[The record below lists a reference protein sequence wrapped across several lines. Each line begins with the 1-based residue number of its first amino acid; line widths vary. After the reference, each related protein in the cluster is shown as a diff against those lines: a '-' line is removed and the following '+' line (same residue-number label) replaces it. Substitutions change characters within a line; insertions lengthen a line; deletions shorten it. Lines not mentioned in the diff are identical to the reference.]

1 MPIAFAGSWTCQN
14 IQVPWEQNQSPKM
27 TPGMRAAEPDTKQPF
42 EGFRLG
48 WCGACDRGEQERKP
62 AFRARSLPTLSR
74 STTSE
79 PPLALIDAAM
89 PLSSSVDCLE
99 PGLISS

>member
-62 AFRARSLPTLSR
+62 ALQGPQLANALDVNNERA
-74 STTSE
+74 
-79 PPLALIDAAM
+79 AAGADRCGYAAVF
-89 PLSSSVDCLE
+89 L
-99 PGLISS
+99 G